1 MNQNN
6 VSAEMAAAGKA
17 ALPNPGSGT
26 LQLAQ
31 ASVQQ
36 TAAVVEVPAKGKGG
50 FSAQASV
57 GELIEF
63 QFTGLLVVFVVLG
76 GLTLVCTL
84 IAQVLKVLA
93 PDQYYGH
100 AKPAPVV
107 PAKPA
112 APHPAKHA
120 MAAVVTTHAAA
131 PTTIHPGLSDDKL
144 LAILAVAAQE
154 AVGQA
159 VSVVKFRHMGSMDW
173 TWSVQG
179 RVGLHSS
186 HKL

>member
-1 MNQNN
+1 MNTNDSGA
-6 VSAEMAAAGKA
+6 VITAAGKDGV
-17 ALPNPGSGT
+17 LNVGDSGYM
-26 LQLAQ
+26 QLAQ
-31 ASVQQ
+31 AATQK
-36 TAAVVEVPAKGKGG
+36 TTAVVEVPTKGKGG
-50 FSAQASV
+50 FSAIASI

-76 GLTLVCTL
+76 ALTLVCNL
-84 IAQVLKVLA
+84 IAQVLKVVA

-100 AKPAPVV
+100 SKPAPIV
-107 PAKPA
+107 PAKPVAHAPAQPVAVPVAVA
-112 APHPAKHA
+112 AS
-120 MAAVVTTHAAA
+120 A
-131 PTTIHPGLSDDKL
+131 PKTIHPGLSDEKL